1 MLVGNIR
8 YIRLDCCKYFRIDR
22 VCQNITTKGSAMI
35 KKNAVIIFALIIVAG
50 CATPQKTVQPAASYD
65 SENVEFLNAV
75 PEDGDELF
83 RVVIM
88 SDTYTVVQ
96 KTALETISRTEDKS
110 ADKFIYDELN
120 KYDKINEVREAI
132 LTVSLFPDTGR
143 IMKIRPKRLASLRE
157 IDELIVEDLQRWN
170 FVSPNKKT
178 ISPLKFDVRY
188 RVVLR
193 KKQTDDEILKE
204 VREKMKEKG

>member
-1 MLVGNIR
+1 
-8 YIRLDCCKYFRIDR
+8 
-22 VCQNITTKGSAMI
+22 MI
-35 KKNAVIIFALIIVAG
+35 KKTVVIFFAMIIGAG
-50 CATPQKTVQPAASYD
+50 CATQQQKQTQTPQASYEA
-65 SENVEFLNAV
+65 ENTEFLNAA
-75 PEDGDELF
+75 PADNDELF

-96 KTALETISRTEDKS
+96 KTSPETISRVEDKS
-110 ADKFIYDELN
+110 GDKFIYDELT
-120 KYDKINEVREAI
+120 KYDKINEVREAV
-132 LTVSLFPDTGR
+132 LTISLFPDTGR
-143 IMKIRPKRLASLRE
+143 IMKIRPKRLAALRE

-170 FVSPNKKT
+170 FVSPKKKT

-188 RVVLR
+188 RIVLR